1 MPTTREELD
10 QFHQF
15 AVDQIESNAA
25 PLNFQDIVALWTEER
40 ERASVRA
47 AIERGLA
54 EMEAGL
60 GRDAWEVSEELRQK
74 YGIPES

>member
-15 AVDQIESNAA
+15 AVDQIESMSS
-25 PLNFQDIVALWTEER
+25 PLDLREIVARWIDER
-40 ERASVRA
+40 ERTSVRT

-60 GRDAWEVSEELRQK
+60 GRDAWEAAEELRRK
-74 YGIPES
+74 YGLPQP